1 MTFLQLGLIPGDGG
15 AWLLPRVIGFSRAA
29 ELLFTGDVIE
39 AETAKDWGLY
49 SRIVAPEALMDEART
64 LALRIAAQPPQAL
77 RLAKS
82 LLRQGQTQSYEAVM
96 ELSAA
101 AQALMHHT
109 EDHAEGVA
117 AILEKRTPTFHGR

>member
-1 MTFLQLGLIPGDGG
+1 
-15 AWLLPRVIGFSRAA
+15 
-29 ELLFTGDVIE
+29 
-39 AETAKDWGLY
+39 
-49 SRIVAPEALMDEART
+49 MDEARA
-64 LALRIAAQPPQAL
+64 LALKIAAQPPQAL

-82 LLRQGQTQSYEAVM
+82 LLRQGQTQSYDAVM

-117 AILEKRTPTFHGR
+117 AILEKRAPTFEGR